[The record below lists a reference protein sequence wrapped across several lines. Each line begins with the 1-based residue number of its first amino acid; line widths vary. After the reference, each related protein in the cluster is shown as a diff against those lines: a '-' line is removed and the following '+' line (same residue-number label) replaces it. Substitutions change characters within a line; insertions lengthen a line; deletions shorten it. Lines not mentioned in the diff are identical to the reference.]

1 MTNFRPSM
9 YLRIY
14 IYIVYEWCRNLTLIR
29 YDTHNLNQNIFIQ
42 QQCELQT
49 FVFTH
54 TSEPKLHD
62 SQIYARCVLT
72 RDSWKS
78 VHWKSS
84 HWHIYMAH
92 TECPVDGIQRS
103 THVWQYNSNSINICV
118 IRELM
123 YDQECGSHAHTPTHT
138 HTHTTSCSHK
148 SNRYLAQIM
157 NEPLE

>member
-9 YLRIY
+9 YLWLY
-14 IYIVYEWCRNLTLIR
+14 IYIVYEWCRNLTSIR
-29 YDTHNLNQNIFIQ
+29 YDTHNLNQNKYTTAMRTANI
-42 QQCELQT
+42 C
-49 FVFTH
+49 
-54 TSEPKLHD
+54 
-62 SQIYARCVLT
+62 IYAHVWTEITWQSDLCSMRLNTWQLKERPLKELSLT
-72 RDSWKS
+72 Y
-78 VHWKSS
+78 
-84 HWHIYMAH
+84 YMAH

-138 HTHTTSCSHK
+138 HTRKQTRSHK

-157 NEPLE
+157 NEPPE